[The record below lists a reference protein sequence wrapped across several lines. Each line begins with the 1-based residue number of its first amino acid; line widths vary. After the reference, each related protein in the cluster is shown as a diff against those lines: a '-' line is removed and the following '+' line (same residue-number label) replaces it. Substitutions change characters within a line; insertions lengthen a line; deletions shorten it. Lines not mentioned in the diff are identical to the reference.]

1 MRNTLL
7 ERLGRIKPV
16 DRSLTAAGQARLD
29 DLTKPRGSLG
39 RLEELALQLY
49 LIQGGVAPKAD
60 PARIYT
66 CAGDHGV
73 AAEGV
78 SLYPQEVTRQMVY
91 NFMAGGAAINVL
103 ARTAGL
109 DLKVVDA
116 GCLGGDFEEHPNLI
130 RGKIGPG
137 AANIAAG
144 PAMSVDDC
152 SRAVLLGMDLAA
164 QAKAEGFA
172 ALGTGDM
179 GIANTTPST
188 ALYCAYLGLS
198 AQDIAGPGT
207 GLAPEGV
214 KNKVRVIEKALAAN
228 RAAVAS
234 GDALAVLAAL
244 GGYEIACLAGLVLGA
259 AASGLAVAV
268 DGFISTAAYAAA
280 FKLCPAVAD
289 YAIFSHAS
297 AEPGHVKVLAALGA
311 RPVFDLDMRL
321 GEGTGA
327 ALALFTLRCAA
338 AVMGEMAT
346 FSSAGVSDTGQ

>member
-1 MRNTLL
+1 MRRKLFDVIA
-7 ERLGRIKPV
+7 GIKPV
-16 DRSLTAAGQARLD
+16 DRGLAIPGQARLD

-39 RLEELALQLY
+39 RLESLALQLFK
-49 LIQGGVAPKAD
+49 IQGGAEPKAD
-60 PARIYT
+60 PGRIYT

-91 NFMAGGAAINVL
+91 NFMSGGAAINVL

-116 GCLGGDFEEHPNLI
+116 GCLGDDFAEHPNLI
-130 RGKIGPG
+130 RGKIGRG
-137 AANIAAG
+137 TANIAAG
-144 PAMSVDDC
+144 PAMSEDDC
-152 SRAVLLGMDLAA
+152 AKAVLLGVSLAER
-164 QAKAEGFA
+164 AKAEGYTT
-172 ALGTGDM
+172 LGTGDM

-198 AQDIAGPGT
+198 PLEITGPGT
-207 GLAPEGV
+207 GLAPEAVKAKAGV
-214 KNKVRVIEKALAAN
+214 VERALAAN
-228 RAAVAS
+228 SAAVAG

-259 AASGLAVAV
+259 AANRMAVAV

-280 FKLCPAVAD
+280 WKLCPAVAD
-289 YAIFSHAS
+289 YVIFSHAS
-297 AEPGHVKVLAALGA
+297 AEPGHVKVLAALGV
-311 RPVFDLDMRL
+311 RPVFDLGLRL

-338 AVMGEMAT
+338 AIFSEMAT
-346 FSSAGVSDTGQ
+346 FSAAGVSDTAD